1 MNRDDNPD
9 LSRMR
14 ELVKLLNE
22 ASKAYYQG
30 QDEIMTNL
38 EYDTLYDELV
48 GLENATEIVL
58 STSPTIHVGYET
70 ISELPKEAHIAPM
83 LSLDKTKEVS
93 DLVDWIGDKSGLLS
107 MKLDGLS
114 IILTYEGGKL
124 TKALTRG
131 NGEIG
136 EVITNNA
143 KTFIN
148 IPSRIAYKDTL
159 VVRGEALIL
168 YSDFEELN
176 QNTKELSQKY
186 KNPRNLC
193 SGSVRQLNN
202 EITAQRRVRFYCYN
216 IISTS
221 TDLHFQRKEQGLLW
235 LESQGFDI
243 VPYKLVNGNNLSQQ
257 ITSFSDE
264 VVHSDLPSDGL
275 VLTFDD
281 IAYSSTLGRTAKFPR
296 DSIAFKWQDELADTT
311 LRKIEWSASRT
322 GLINPVA
329 IFDSVELEGTSVSR
343 ASVHNISI
351 LRELK
356 LGIGDTISVYKANMI
371 IPQIHENKTKSNTC
385 FIPESCPVCGAR
397 TQILKENGSEVL
409 ICPNADCYAKQ
420 IKLFTHFVSRNA
432 LNIDGLSEATIERLI
447 NEDMLHDLTDLF
459 DLEKYRQKW
468 ILLDGFGEKSF
479 DNLMVALENA
489 KTVPV
494 ANFLYGIGIKGIG
507 LSTAKLIVNKFPVSI
522 TEMNQLTVEQ
532 LSSIDGI
539 GEVLAQAF
547 VDFFSVEKNQR
558 LVEKFNQIL
567 HIVYPTKEEHQPLKD
582 LTFVITGSLS
592 HFNNRDECKEQIERL
607 GGKVT
612 GSVSK
617 NTDYLVNNNVNSQ
630 SSKNKKAKDLGIP
643 IIDEEELLKLF
654 TRD

>member
-1 MNRDDNPD
+1 MNKDDNPD

-48 GLENATEIVL
+48 DLENATEIVL

-83 LSLDKTKEVS
+83 LSLDKTKEIS

-148 IPSRIAYKDTL
+148 IPNRIAYKDTL

-235 LESQGFDI
+235 LENQGFDI
-243 VPYKLVNGNNLSQQ
+243 VPYKLVNRNNLSQQ

-264 VVHSDLPSDGL
+264 VAHSDLPSDGL

-351 LRELK
+351 LHELK

-385 FIPESCPVCGAR
+385 FIPESCPVCGAK
-397 TQILKENGSEVL
+397 TKILKENGSEVL
-409 ICPNADCYAKQ
+409 TCPNENCYAKQ

-489 KTVPV
+489 KTVPI

-567 HIVYPTKEEHQPLKD
+567 HIVYPAKEEHQPLKN

>member
-1 MNRDDNPD
+1 MNKDDNPD

-48 GLENATEIVL
+48 DLENATEIVL

-83 LSLDKTKEVS
+83 LSLDKTKEIS

-148 IPSRIAYKDTL
+148 IPNRIAYKDTL

-235 LESQGFDI
+235 LENQGFDI
-243 VPYKLVNGNNLSQQ
+243 VPYKLVNRNNLSQQ

-264 VVHSDLPSDGL
+264 VAHSDLPSDGL

-351 LRELK
+351 LHELK

-385 FIPESCPVCGAR
+385 FIPESCPVCGAK
-397 TQILKENGSEVL
+397 TKILKENGSEVL
-409 ICPNADCYAKQ
+409 ICPNENCYAKQ

-489 KTVPV
+489 KTVPI

-567 HIVYPTKEEHQPLKD
+567 HIVYPAKEEHQPLKN

>member
-1 MNRDDNPD
+1 MCG
-9 LSRMR
+9 
-14 ELVKLLNE
+14 
-22 ASKAYYQG
+22 A
-30 QDEIMTNL
+30 
-38 EYDTLYDELV
+38 
-48 GLENATEIVL
+48 
-58 STSPTIHVGYET
+58 
-70 ISELPKEAHIAPM
+70 
-83 LSLDKTKEVS
+83 KTK
-93 DLVDWIGDKSGLLS
+93 
-107 MKLDGLS
+107 
-114 IILTYEGGKL
+114 
-124 TKALTRG
+124 
-131 NGEIG
+131 
-136 EVITNNA
+136 
-143 KTFIN
+143 
-148 IPSRIAYKDTL
+148 
-159 VVRGEALIL
+159 
-168 YSDFEELN
+168 
-176 QNTKELSQKY
+176 
-186 KNPRNLC
+186 
-193 SGSVRQLNN
+193 
-202 EITAQRRVRFYCYN
+202 
-216 IISTS
+216 
-221 TDLHFQRKEQGLLW
+221 
-235 LESQGFDI
+235 
-243 VPYKLVNGNNLSQQ
+243 
-257 ITSFSDE
+257 
-264 VVHSDLPSDGL
+264 
-275 VLTFDD
+275 
-281 IAYSSTLGRTAKFPR
+281 
-296 DSIAFKWQDELADTT
+296 
-311 LRKIEWSASRT
+311 
-322 GLINPVA
+322 
-329 IFDSVELEGTSVSR
+329 
-343 ASVHNISI
+343 
-351 LRELK
+351 
-356 LGIGDTISVYKANMI
+356 
-371 IPQIHENKTKSNTC
+371 
-385 FIPESCPVCGAR
+385 
-397 TQILKENGSEVL
+397 ILKENGSEVL
-409 ICPNADCYAKQ
+409 ICPNENCYAKQ

-489 KTVPV
+489 KTVPI

-567 HIVYPTKEEHQPLKD
+567 HIVYPAKEEHQPLKN

>member
-1 MNRDDNPD
+1 MNKDDNPD

-48 GLENATEIVL
+48 DLENATEIVL

-83 LSLDKTKEVS
+83 LSLDKTKEIS

-148 IPSRIAYKDTL
+148 IPNRIAYKDTL

-235 LESQGFDI
+235 LENQGFDI

-264 VVHSDLPSDGL
+264 VAHSDLPSDGL

-351 LRELK
+351 LHELK

-385 FIPESCPVCGAR
+385 FIPESCPVCGAK
-397 TQILKENGSEVL
+397 TKILKENGSEVL
-409 ICPNADCYAKQ
+409 ICPNENCYAKQ

-489 KTVPV
+489 KTVPI

-567 HIVYPTKEEHQPLKD
+567 HIVYPAKEEHQPLKN

>member
-1 MNRDDNPD
+1 MNKDDNPD